1 MRLCIMNLKK
11 LKEMKKGKE
20 ERDRERD
27 RLIFELPDRRNY
39 RVNTEAMAEAE
50 ETGHRGE
57 NQVCPS

>member
-1 MRLCIMNLKK
+1 MNLKK

-20 ERDRERD
+20 ERD